1 MPRCI
6 LVWSGQPALR
16 DAPVPVSL
24 VRASAEQ
31 LQFSEAVF
39 DTLVM
44 TWTLCSIPNASAALH
59 QMWRVLKPGGQ
70 MLFVEHGLS
79 PESRIARRQ
88 HRLTPCWKRIGG
100 GCHLDRKMDDLIR
113 AAGFGVDALETGYMK
128 GPKPWTF
135 VYQGSAT
142 K

>member
-1 MPRCI
+1 
-6 LVWSGQPALR
+6 
-16 DAPVPVSL
+16 VSL

-31 LQFSEAVF
+31 LSFSEAAF

-79 PESRIARRQ
+79 PESRIA
-88 HRLTPCWKRIGG
+88 PVGSIG
-100 GCHLDRKMDDLIR
+100 
-113 AAGFGVDALETGYMK
+113 
-128 GPKPWTF
+128 
-135 VYQGSAT
+135 
-142 K
+142 